1 MSYSLKQLAEHIGAQ
16 LIGDAELVI
25 NTVAQLDDATEGDIC
40 FVSSSKYVASLK
52 NTSAS
57 AVILREDVVTDS
69 PVASLVVENP
79 RAAYAK
85 VVALLYPEFIPAP
98 GIHTTAVID
107 SSANVSKLAYIG
119 PNVVIEEGVVIEDG
133 VRIDAGCFIGRN
145 SRIGLNTHLYSNV
158 TVYHTCVIGECC
170 IMHSA
175 SVIGSDGFG
184 FELDQG
190 EWLKIPQVGGVI
202 IGNSV
207 EIGACSVVDRGA
219 LQNTI
224 IGNGV
229 KLDNHVQIAHNV
241 NVGEHT
247 LMSRGVGIAG
257 STKIGKNCL
266 FAGMTGVRDHV
277 EIADNVIVT
286 AMSMVSKSLTKPGS
300 YSSNTPIDE
309 TRVWRKNSARFRQLD
324 EMAKRIKLLEKHIK
338 DKEQKG

>member
-1 MSYSLKQLAEHIGAQ
+1 MSYSLKQLAEHIGAR

-25 NTVAQLDDATEGDIC
+25 SAVAQLDEAGDGDVC
-40 FVSSSKYVASLK
+40 FVNSAKYVANLK
-52 NTSAS
+52 STSAS
-57 AVILREDVVTDS
+57 AVILREDIVADS

-85 VVALLYPEFIPAP
+85 IVALLYPEVIPVP
-98 GIHTTAVID
+98 GVHATAVVDPSASI
-107 SSANVSKLAYIG
+107 SSLAYIG
-119 PNVVIEEGVVIEDG
+119 PNVVIEEGAVVEDN
-133 VRIDAGCFIGRN
+133 VRIDAGCFVGRN
-145 SRIGLNTHLYSNV
+145 SRIGRNTHLYSNV

-184 FELDQG
+184 FEHDQG
-190 EWLKIPQVGGVI
+190 EWLKIPQVGGVV

-219 LQNTI
+219 LQNTV

-257 STKIGKNCL
+257 STRIGKNCL
-266 FAGMTGVRDHV
+266 FAGMTGVKDHV

-324 EMAKRIKLLEKHIK
+324 EMAKRIKLLEKLIK
-338 DKEQKG
+338 DKE

>member
-1 MSYSLKQLAEHIGAQ
+1 MSYNLQQLAEHIGAR
-16 LIGDAELVI
+16 LIGDAELMI
-25 NTVAQLDDATEGDIC
+25 SAAAQLDDAGAGDIC
-40 FVSSSKYVASLK
+40 FVASAKYVASLK
-52 NTSAS
+52 STSAS
-57 AVILREDVVTDS
+57 AVILREDVLGDS

-85 VVALLYPEFIPAP
+85 VVALLYPEHKPAP
-98 GIHTTAVID
+98 GVHTTAVID
-107 SSANVSKLAYIG
+107 PSASISSLSYIG

-133 VRIDAGCFIGRN
+133 VRIDAGCFVGRN

-158 TVYHTCVIGECC
+158 TVYHNCVIGEYC

-184 FELDQG
+184 FEFDQG
-190 EWLKIPQVGGVI
+190 EWLKIPQVGGVV
-202 IGNSV
+202 IGNAV

-219 LQNTI
+219 LQDTV

-241 NVGEHT
+241 SVGEHT

-286 AMSMVSKSLTKPGS
+286 AMSMVSKSLTKAGS

-324 EMAKRIKLLEKHIK
+324 EMAKRIKQLEKLIK
-338 DKEQKG
+338 DKE

>member
-1 MSYSLKQLAEHIGAQ
+1 MSYSLKQLAEHTGAR

-25 NTVAQLDDATEGDIC
+25 NAVAQLDDAAEGDIC
-40 FVSSSKYVASLK
+40 FVSSSKYIVSLK

-57 AVILREDVVTDS
+57 AVILREDVVTES

-85 VVALLYPEFIPAP
+85 VVALLYPEQIPSS
-98 GIHTTAVID
+98 GIHDTAVIA

-133 VRIDAGCFIGRN
+133 VRIDAGCFIGQN

-158 TVYHTCVIGECC
+158 TVYHTCIIGECG

-184 FELDQG
+184 FEFDQG

-266 FAGMTGVRDHV
+266 FAGMTGVRDHI

-324 EMAKRIKLLEKHIK
+324 EMAKRIKQLEKLIK
-338 DKEQKG
+338 DKE

>member
-1 MSYSLKQLAEHIGAQ
+1 MSYSLKQLAEHIGAR
-16 LIGDAELVI
+16 LIGNAELVI
-25 NTVAQLDDATEGDIC
+25 KTVAQLDDAGDGDIC
-40 FVSSSKYVASLK
+40 FVTSSKYVPSLK
-52 NTSAS
+52 STSAS
-57 AVILREDVVTDS
+57 AVILREDVVADS

-85 VVALLYPEFIPAP
+85 VVALLYPENIPSP
-98 GIHTTAVID
+98 GIHATAVID
-107 SSANVSKLAYIG
+107 PSANISSLAYIG
-119 PNVVIEEGVVIEDG
+119 SNVVIEAGVVIEDG
-133 VRIDAGCFIGRN
+133 VRIDAGCFVGRN
-145 SRIGLNTHLYSNV
+145 SRIGLNSHLYSNV

-190 EWLKIPQVGGVI
+190 EWLKVPQVGGVI

-219 LQNTI
+219 LQNTV

-241 NVGEHT
+241 TVGEHT

-266 FAGMTGVRDHV
+266 FAGMTGVKDHI
-277 EIADNVIVT
+277 EITDNVIVT

-324 EMAKRIKLLEKHIK
+324 EMAKRIKQLEKLIK
-338 DKEQKG
+338 DKE

>member
-1 MSYSLKQLAEHIGAQ
+1 MSYNLQQLADHVDAQ
-16 LIGDAELVI
+16 LSGDSSLVI
-25 NTVAQLDDATEGDIC
+25 KAAAQLDEAAAGDIC
-40 FVSSSKYVASLK
+40 FVASSKYLSSLK
-52 NTSAS
+52 NTAAS
-57 AVILREDVVTDS
+57 AVILREDIAADS
-69 PVASLVVENP
+69 PVATLVVENP

-85 VVALLYPEFIPAP
+85 IVALLYPENIPEPA
-98 GIHTTAVID
+98 IHTTAVID
-107 SSANVSKLAYIG
+107 PSSSISSLAYIG

-133 VRIDAGCFIGRN
+133 VRVDAGCFVGRN

-158 TVYHTCVIGECC
+158 TVYHSCVIGECC

-184 FELDQG
+184 FEFDQG
-190 EWLKIPQVGGVI
+190 EWIKIPQVGGVV
-202 IGNSV
+202 IGNAV

-219 LQNTI
+219 LQSTV

-241 NVGEHT
+241 SVGEHT

-266 FAGMTGVRDHV
+266 FAGMTGVKDHI
-277 EIADNVIVT
+277 EIVDNVIVT

-309 TRVWRKNSARFRQLD
+309 TATWRKNSARFRQLD
-324 EMAKRIKLLEKHIK
+324 KMAKRIKQLEKLIK
-338 DKEQKG
+338 DKEKN